1 MKKHPNRMPFRG
13 VLTVLDA
20 PSDRP
25 PAGARGHRVVLT
37 RAAAEAALPSLIGMA
52 VDFTA
57 GFDGHDA
64 RRKVGIITSAQI
76 VSSAEIAS
84 GAQIAATKDI
94 PNRSAAEVRDLY
106 PDRNAGVGVPR
117 TQKTRARDLFVA
129 DSRKQTEA
137 AVIAIQGYIFA
148 RDFPEVIREL
158 ESARDLGM
166 SYEVADAAVEDIRA
180 PVWKLTAVT
189 FTGAAILRR
198 KKAAYENTSIS
209 LVASSKPRSLDY
221 APEGA
226 SLGMTN
232 QHSRGRLCHQDQ
244 GDSMNNE
251 LTKQFLESSARL
263 AAASEAL
270 EQALARLD
278 AQHNDLSTKIDRM
291 VAAVDDTAERKTLED
306 RLSDLLSKK
315 EELEKQNAELKA
327 QAARATSSANMRK
340 TLPPI
345 VSALLAKNGLDTS
358 DKFEV
363 SALDKILAPLS
374 VEQRIAVKG
383 EMARAGVIS

>member
-1 MKKHPNRMPFRG
+1 MPFRG
-13 VLTVLDA
+13 VLTILDA

-64 RRKVGIITSAQI
+64 RRKVGIITSAE
-76 VSSAEIAS
+76 VT
-84 GAQIAATKDI
+84 AAFI
-94 PNRSAAEVRDLY
+94 YPERSEGSLPRQDRAGRDPSHSLRPVRDIKREPL
-106 PDRNAGVGVPR
+106 P
-117 TQKTRARDLFVA
+117 K
-129 DSRKQTEA
+129 SSKQTHA
-137 AVIAIQGYIFA
+137 AIEVAGYIFA
-148 RDFPEVIREL
+148 RDFPEVVREL
-158 ESARDLGM
+158 QHSSDLGM

-180 PVWKLTAVT
+180 PVWKLIAVT

-198 KKAAYENTSIS
+198 KKAAYEQTSIALAAAARLS
-209 LVASSKPRSLDY
+209 EENV
-221 APEGA
+221 
-226 SLGMTN
+226 
-232 QHSRGRLCHQDQ
+232 HGRDARAYTRL
-244 GDSMNNE
+244 GDSMNAE

-270 EQALARLD
+270 EQTIARLD
-278 AQHNDLSTKIDRM
+278 AQHNELSTKIDRM
-291 VAAVDDTAERKTLED
+291 VAAVDDTAERKTLEE
-306 RLSDLLSKK
+306 RVTDLLGKK

-340 TLPPI
+340 TLPPM
-345 VSALLAKNGLDTS
+345 VSALLAKNGFDTG